1 MTQTLSPEQLATR
14 LDKDAPANDTLMID
28 GKGLSDILEVL
39 ETRGIAVNSEHFNG
53 YQIQDLRDIKTRPFN
68 YAEEAAKFG
77 GLTPEELMTKLFG
90 FIDTRMFKPAY
101 FTPSQE
107 EWTLLTTLTITTE
120 REDFVFGLLGGGSLE
135 NPANC
140 PVGLLRIGVH
150 NRESFA
156 LALSGEYSGTFLTC
170 SRVENGQ
177 AYMDVY
183 YGNVYRGGLFMTCL
197 NSTSG
202 HQYGESTQSN
212 VQPVWDDCVVV
223 SYDEVIPVS
232 EFDEKVAQTFEE
244 LKALKDTLQ
253 SIKNNGQ
260 GE

>member
-1 MTQTLSPEQLATR
+1 MTQTLSPEQLAMR
-14 LDKDAPANDTLMID
+14 LDKDAPANDTLLVD
-28 GKGLSDILEVL
+28 GKGLGDLLQAL

-135 NPANC
+135 NPTEC

-156 LALSGEYSGTFLTC
+156 LALTGKYSGQFLTTT
-170 SRVENGQ
+170 RVEDDQ
-177 AYMDVY
+177 VLVDVY
-183 YGNVYRGGLFMTCL
+183 YGNSTRGGLYMTCL
-197 NSTSG
+197 NSTSA
-202 HQYGESTQSN
+202 HQYGESTQ
-212 VQPVWDDCVVV
+212 VDVKPAWDDCVVV